1 MAACKERYKKNESH
15 TEGEQGTNWQ
25 QREKV
30 TVLSEDE
37 KDDGEGKEDISGVYC
52 CLKQLFQSNVG
63 HNGGDLGYFTT
74 NVFGVLYSDCF
85 FCAHFIRSIEKN
97 AIPIWYPISTKPQF
111 ERANI
116 CPHPREM

>member
-37 KDDGEGKEDISGVYC
+37 KDDGEGKEEIYLVFTAVWSSYFNRMLDIMEE
-52 CLKQLFQSNVG
+52 
-63 HNGGDLGYFTT
+63 
-74 NVFGVLYSDCF
+74 
-85 FCAHFIRSIEKN
+85 I
-97 AIPIWYPISTKPQF
+97 
-111 ERANI
+111 
-116 CPHPREM
+116 